1 MKNQLMWPAVGNK
14 FLPEVL
20 GRKRQEARHFFWR
33 VLDFCVK
40 SKGRCCSW
48 RSYVNNSSGRLLKS
62 LVTNSHSCFKLIL
75 SENLLG
81 VHLYIWLLAAHKF
94 SHLRA
99 YVVFFSLVPKRK
111 RGGFIS
117 ILPAPSVKRT

>member
-33 VLDFCVK
+33 VLHFCVK
-40 SKGRCCSW
+40 SKGRCCMAF
-48 RSYVNNSSGRLLKS
+48 VCKQ
-62 LVTNSHSCFKLIL
+62 F
-75 SENLLG
+75 
-81 VHLYIWLLAAHKF
+81 WLPATHKF

-99 YVVFFSLVPKRK
+99 YMVFFSLVPRQKC
-111 RGGFIS
+111 GGFLS
-117 ILPAPSVKRT
+117 ILPAASVKRTLLDYDTLACLAAHVITWTHQKRFVIRK